1 MVKETATTL
10 MLLLMACGM
19 EEYPEDVLEQEVVKE
34 EPVCWT
40 EDGLPNLFWH
50 VPKGTE
56 VSEAVEEQCARLW
69 AELSYD

>member
-1 MVKETATTL
+1 MVKVTAVTL

-19 EEYPEDVLEQEVVKE
+19 EEYPEDTLEQQALTEQAT
-34 EPVCWT
+34 CWT
-40 EDGLPNLFWH
+40 EDGLPHLFWH

-56 VSEAVEEQCARLW
+56 VSQETEELCARLW